1 VYDRLSPPD
10 LANTVTGFAT
20 LFAGV
25 VTVLLCRYVRAQPPR
40 WRFAYWCIVI
50 TGIPTILFHG
60 YLTMTLAAAD
70 VSSNLLL
77 AWALQLAVLGDF
89 WPARVRNRVAATTGA
104 INLAGVAWI
113 FREAITGEKHYLI
126 PFGGHGGFYTGEV
139 VLILDSFLVVGLLFA
154 RRREIAARAKPLL
167 YLVTA
172 TFTVGLFLATAGN
185 QEVAEPFWSYHALW
199 HVVGA
204 FGFVL
209 FWAFNHVRFEEA
221 TAGAPPEAN
230 GSAGARAS

>member
-1 VYDRLSPPD
+1 MFDRLSAPD

-20 LFAGV
+20 LLSGV
-25 VTVLLCRYVRAQPPR
+25 VTVLMCRYVRPQPR
-40 WRFAYWCIVI
+40 LWHFAYACIVI
-50 TGIPTILFHG
+50 TGVPTILFHG
-60 YLTMTLAAAD
+60 YLTRMLAAAD

-89 WPARVRNRVAATTGA
+89 WPDRTRNRVAAASGVV
-104 INLAGVAWI
+104 NLAAVGWI
-113 FREAITGEKHYLI
+113 FGEAITGEKYYLI
-126 PFGGHGGFYTGEV
+126 SFGDHGGFYTGEV
-139 VLILDSFLVVGLLFA
+139 VLILDSFLVIGLLA
-154 RRREIAARAKPLL
+154 WQRRRIAARAKPLL

-172 TFTVGLFLATAGN
+172 FFTVGLFLATAGN
-185 QEVAEPFWSYHALW
+185 QEVAEPFWSWHALW

-221 TAGAPPEAN
+221 RTASG
-230 GSAGARAS
+230 

>member
-1 VYDRLSPPD
+1 
-10 LANTVTGFAT
+10 
-20 LFAGV
+20 
-25 VTVLLCRYVRAQPPR
+25 VR
-40 WRFAYWCIVI
+40 
-50 TGIPTILFHG
+50 
-60 YLTMTLAAAD
+60 D
-70 VSSNLLL
+70 
-77 AWALQLAVLGDF
+77 
-89 WPARVRNRVAATTGA
+89 RVAATTGA

-126 PFGGHGGFYTGEV
+126 PFGEHGGFYTGEV
-139 VLILDSFLVVGLLFA
+139 LLILDSFLVVGLLFA

-185 QEVAEPFWSYHALW
+185 QEVAEPFWSWHALW

-209 FWAFNHVRFEEA
+209 FWAFNHVRFEE
-221 TAGAPPEAN
+221 TRAG
-230 GSAGARAS
+230 